1 MLRVLD
7 TNITTLH
14 NARESVAEEYT
25 AYLLC
30 SSLFGRVSLTDDSVE
45 EKFARR
51 LRQEEQEHT
60 LTGSA
65 KGAEHEERGTC
76 VLVWFNGSC
85 QKHFGDIG
93 RASAAA
99 QT

>member
-1 MLRVLD
+1 MLD
-7 TNITTLH
+7 TNITTLC

-45 EKFARR
+45 ERFARR

-65 KGAEHEERGTC
+65 KGSVEPAFRFGLTGRVGNISVTWAELQLRP
-76 VLVWFNGSC
+76 
-85 QKHFGDIG
+85 KHNQARQI
-93 RASAAA
+93 
-99 QT
+99 